1 MAQPFDPE
9 KLKQGVSK
17 TLDTVS
23 QAARD
28 TSSRVVS
35 QARTWKGSA
44 EEVIEA
50 HLTPEEDPYEQA
62 TIDYNAAHTSM
73 TDKGIALLRQ
83 RERSVD
89 LLELVEHLINSIA
102 NTPKS
107 FRTASEGVELNR
119 TAFVDA
125 EEFARKDLEAAR
137 AAALGAGAGISAGA
151 AVASLAPAAAMWT
164 ATTFGAASTGTAIST
179 LSGAAATNAALAW
192 LGGGALAAGGGG
204 TAMGGALLALAGPIG
219 WTVAG
224 AALLTS
230 IVLFTKKKSETRE
243 SKHKA
248 LLALRANTAAVQRL
262 EAQIDDLLHRSAS
275 LRELLRENYKG
286 SLGTSSQDF
295 TALSK
300 TEQLRLAALV
310 NTATSCAALLGTR
323 IVPRSAVSDPAS
335 DD

>member
-1 MAQPFDPE
+1 LPQPFDPD
-9 KLKQGVSK
+9 KLKQGLAK
-17 TLDTVS
+17 TLDSVG
-23 QAARD
+23 QATRD
-28 TSSRVVS
+28 TSSRVIG
-35 QARTWKGSA
+35 QARSLRESA
-44 EEVIEA
+44 EDALEA
-50 HLTPEEDPYEQA
+50 RRGPDEDPYERA

-73 TDKGIALLRQ
+73 TDTGLELLRQ

-89 LLELVEHLINSIA
+89 LLELVEHLVNSIA

-107 FRTASEGVELNR
+107 FGTAFERVQLNR
-119 TAFVDA
+119 TAFLEA

-137 AAALGAGAGISAGA
+137 ASAFGAGAGVTVGA

-219 WTVAG
+219 WSVAG

-243 SKHKA
+243 AKHQA
-248 LLALRANTAAVQRL
+248 LLALRENTAAVRSL
-262 EAQIDDLLHRSAS
+262 ETQIRALLDRSTS
-275 LRELLRENYKG
+275 VRELLRDNYTQ
-286 SLGTSSQDF
+286 SLSAFGEDFAELPRTDQARLTS
-295 TALSK
+295 
-300 TEQLRLAALV
+300 LV

-323 IVPRSAVSDPAS
+323 IAS
-335 DD
+335 ETADD

>member
-9 KLKQGVSK
+9 KLKQGLSR
-17 TLDTVS
+17 TLDTVG

-28 TSSRVVS
+28 TSSRVAS
-35 QARTWKGSA
+35 QARSWRGSA
-44 EEVIEA
+44 EEAIEA
-50 HLTPEEDPYEQA
+50 RITPEEDPYERA
-62 TIDYNAAHTSM
+62 TVDYNAAHTSM
-73 TDKGIALLRQ
+73 TDKGLALLRQ

-89 LLELVEHLINSIA
+89 LLELVEHVVNSIA

-107 FRTASEGVELNR
+107 FGAAFEGVELNR
-119 TAFVDA
+119 TAFLNA

-137 AAALGAGAGISAGA
+137 ASALRAGAGISAGA

-243 SKHKA
+243 AKHQA
-248 LLALRANTAAVQRL
+248 LLALQENTAAVRAL
-262 EAQIDDLLHRSAS
+262 EVQIEDLLDRSTS
-275 LRELLRENYKG
+275 IRELLRDNYTR
-286 SLGTSSQDF
+286 SLGAFGADF
-295 TALSK
+295 AALS
-300 TEQLRLAALV
+300 QADQSCLAALV

-323 IVPRSAVSDPAS
+323 IVPRSV